1 MDDPTKENKLAKV
14 RHHNQQNQNR
24 YQWKNEPAQ
33 FVLPLLNRII
43 QPLNVV
49 QMWVW
54 VCGQANLLDQIRTNQ
69 VVAANGVNH
78 NARSLI
84 VDDEESLEQIVALLL
99 LGLLHLSAKDTL
111 HNNGL
116 VCHRVLGTEGG
127 VLNVTLLIV
136 HIGVIDLILNIGG
149 ADITS
154 IVGGDVC
161 TLARAILFH
170 VTNSLALVTVN
181 LRSAA
186 CGSDGRGTL
195 GRHRYGCLAT
205 VGSVCGRC
213 CHCGPCGH

>member
-1 MDDPTKENKLAKV
+1 MDDPTKEKKLAKV

-84 VDDEESLEQIVALLL
+84 VDDEESLEQIV
-99 LGLLHLSAKDTL
+99 HCYCSA
-111 HNNGL
+111 
-116 VCHRVLGTEGG
+116 C
-127 VLNVTLLIV
+127 
-136 HIGVIDLILNIGG
+136 
-149 ADITS
+149 S
-154 IVGGDVC
+154 I
-161 TLARAILFH
+161 
-170 VTNSLALVTVN
+170 
-181 LRSAA
+181 
-186 CGSDGRGTL
+186 
-195 GRHRYGCLAT
+195 
-205 VGSVCGRC
+205 
-213 CHCGPCGH
+213 